1 MKPHR
6 DPTKVDRVVDRLV
19 SEGRLR
25 PAELSLREVLARR
38 GPLNGTVTDAG
49 SRAVQEQRGERD

>member
-6 DPTKVDRVVDRLV
+6 EPTKVDQVVDRLAH
-19 SEGRLR
+19 EGRLR
-25 PAELSLREVLARR
+25 PAELALRDVLTRR
-38 GPLNGTVTDAG
+38 GPLKGTVTDAG

>member
-6 DPTKVDRVVDRLV
+6 DPTKVDRVVDRLTR
-19 SEGRLR
+19 EGRLR
-25 PAELSLREVLARR
+25 PAELSLRDVLARR
-38 GPLNGTVTDAG
+38 GHLEGPVTDAG